1 MVAGELNWLVISTK
15 TDSMKMVWITT
26 VSFVG
31 RIIIANGLLSVG
43 IDVT

>member
-26 VSFVG
+26 VRFVEM
-31 RIIIANGLLSVG
+31 IITANGLLSVG

>member
-26 VSFVG
+26 VKFVG